1 MIKTKSEIRV
11 RYAETDKMG
20 IVHHSRYLEWF
31 EVARTDLMREI
42 GMPYA
47 KCEELGISM
56 PLLEAF
62 CKFFKPSLYDEILTI
77 EAKVEKMPRASII
90 LRYTIFRDGEKLT
103 EGFTKHAFVNSDL
116 KPVRLPKFLKEI
128 FVKYFD

>member
-20 IVHHSRYLEWF
+20 IVHHSHYFEWF

-42 GMPYA
+42 GMPYS

-56 PLLEAF
+56 PLLETF
-62 CKFFKPSLYDEILTI
+62 CRFFKPAFYDELLTT
-77 EAKVEKMPRASII
+77 EARVEQMPRASI
-90 LRYTIFRDGEKLT
+90 LLNYTIFRNGEKLT
-103 EGFTKHAFVNSDL
+103 EGFTKHAFVNLDL
-116 KPVRLPKFLKEI
+116 KPVRLPKFLKEK
-128 FVKYFD
+128 FVEYF